1 VTLIGCHPRF
11 WWAPCCSSLNILC
24 CPIVSLR
31 SELRVNL
38 SVTILPKNDVWSLP
52 PVVCSKA
59 HVLFT
64 LFVFV
69 YGVSNTYC
77 VVVVFL
83 FYFSS
88 FCVSYVASFYGLS
101 IYSYLFS
108 ILSHLFIC
116 TGIQC
121 LSPQK
126 YGVVID
132 QGEVYSIQFY
142 VIILLNVVLDTNNIG
157 ILVERSY
164 LRHLRLLAFQDNLSP
179 QCQTDMATYWF
190 HIRHR

>member
-1 VTLIGCHPRF
+1 MTLIGCHPRF
-11 WWAPCCSSLNILC
+11 WWAPCCSSFNILC

-59 HVLFT
+59 YVLFT

-101 IYSYLFS
+101 IYNYLFS
-108 ILSHLFIC
+108 ILSHLFTC
-116 TGIQC
+116 TVF
-121 LSPQK
+121 SVYPHTHM
-126 YGVVID
+126 VFVID
-132 QGEVYSIQFY
+132 QG
-142 VIILLNVVLDTNNIG
+142 
-157 ILVERSY
+157 
-164 LRHLRLLAFQDNLSP
+164 
-179 QCQTDMATYWF
+179 
-190 HIRHR
+190 